1 MDYWAIYFIIDLN
14 LVSYKKIIN
23 PQNNKPTFAIRR
35 KIVIFLWILIIFVFW
50 IFWLSLWIEQSTK
63 NQIFFLDSLETTEES
78 TLLIPWAWIYGDQP
92 WRIYQERLNTALQL
106 LKINPQLTIL
116 ISADNSRENYNETAV
131 GLHYLLKHKVDTGN
145 IFLDFAGFDTYDSLY
160 RAKAIFQAEK
170 LIIISQDFALPR
182 ALFIANQLNIAA
194 IWVIAWSGKVSFRNF
209 LREKFANIKA
219 LLESTRKLK
228 PHFLGEPIPLSW
240 KSNSWEFLEKA
251 NQKLI

>member
-63 NQIFFLDSLETTEES
+63 NQIFFLDSLETTEER

-92 WRIYQERLNTALQL
+92 WRIYQERLNTVLQL
-106 LKINPQLTIL
+106 LKINPQLKIL

-131 GLHYLLKHKVDTGN
+131 GLHYLLKHKVNTGN
-145 IFLDFAGFDTYDSLY
+145 IFLDFAGFDTYNSLIVQKLFFKQKSWSLFHRTLPY
-160 RAKAIFQAEK
+160 REPC
-170 LIIISQDFALPR
+170 LSQINLT
-182 ALFIANQLNIAA
+182 
-194 IWVIAWSGKVSFRNF
+194 F
-209 LREKFANIKA
+209 LRFEWLPDQGKSAFVIFWERNLQISKPYLKA
-219 LLESTRKLK
+219 RGSWSLISLE
-228 PHFLGEPIPLSW
+228 
-240 KSNSWEFLEKA
+240 N
-251 NQKLI
+251 

>member
-1 MDYWAIYFIIDLN
+1 M
-14 LVSYKKIIN
+14 SKKKCIL
-23 PQNNKPTFAIRR
+23 
-35 KIVIFLWILIIFVFW
+35 FLWSWGGGILIMLLILNFR
-50 IFWLSLWIEQSTK
+50 IIKSTK
-63 NQIFFLDSLETTEES
+63 NQIFSFDNLKSPGER
-78 TLLIPWAWIYGDQP
+78 TLLIPWAGIYADQP
-92 WRIYQERLNTALQL
+92 WTIYKERLKTALQL
-106 LKINPQLTIL
+106 LKINPQLKIL

-182 ALFIANQLNIAA
+182 ALFIANQLNIPA
-194 IWVIAWSGKVSFRNF
+194 IWVIAWSGKVSFRNS

-219 LLESTRKLK
+219 LLESTRKIK
-228 PHFLGEPIPLSW
+228 PHFLGELIPLSW

-251 NQKLI
+251 NQKLF